1 MTMKQIIEIVDTK
14 SSNENSFG
22 FDHNKMIKTS
32 PTDGTIV
39 LDAVPK
45 KRGPGRPPKDPNKQ
59 IMFTNSD
66 GIIKAQNEKNENNMQ
81 KELEDGYYNTNKLLY
96 SAIAQADTMY
106 LDINT
111 QLDTM
116 RNNRRANVKM
126 QNISDLMNIQ
136 VGLINSKISAIRE
149 LNNAR
154 NKINDLIM
162 KNKQLNKD
170 TIEQNSDKQ
179 VMDAYYALLNA
190 PQYGLPQIGQVLSP
204 TTVNTG
210 ITLKGNA
217 LQSDIVGSTMIPAS
231 RNDNNFNG
239 NTVINNGYSVDS
251 DFENY
256 KESLTPTQKRMIVG
270 NDPNVKAVVV
280 YDQSTGN
287 KWFDI
292 VNIQNGLSIP
302 GVERPAEFLLDDM
315 KLDFRN
321 GLATNAKANLSY
333 QLVIIGNRA
342 IDEI

>member
-1 MTMKQIIEIVDTK
+1 MKQIIEIVDTK
-14 SSNENSFG
+14 NNSNSFG
-22 FDHNKMIKTS
+22 FDHNKMIKSS
-32 PTDGTIV
+32 PSDGSV
-39 LDAVPK
+39 LLPDVVPK

-59 IMFTNSD
+59 LLYTNSD
-66 GIIKAQNEKNENNMQ
+66 GIIKAQTGKNENNMQ
-81 KELEDGYYNTNKLLY
+81 KELEDGYSNTNKLLY

-111 QLDTM
+111 QLDSM
-116 RNNRRANVKM
+116 RNNRRANIKM

-149 LNNAR
+149 LNNTR

-170 TIEQNSDKQ
+170 TIDQNSDKQ

-190 PQYGLPQIGQVLSP
+190 PQYGLPQIGQVLAP

-210 ITLKGNA
+210 ITLKGNN
-217 LQSDIVGSTMIPAS
+217 LQSDIIGSTMMPA
-231 RNDNNFNG
+231 NKDFNG
-239 NTVINNGYSVDS
+239 NAVINNGYSVDS

-256 KESLTPTQKRMIVG
+256 KESLSPTQKRMIVG

-292 VNIQNGLSIP
+292 VNIQNGMSIP

-333 QLVIIGNRA
+333 QLVLVGNRA

>member
-1 MTMKQIIEIVDTK
+1 MKQIIEIVDTK
-14 SSNENSFG
+14 NNKNSFG
-22 FDHNKMIKTS
+22 FDHNKMIKSS
-32 PTDGTIV
+32 PSDGSV
-39 LDAVPK
+39 LLPDIVPK

-59 IMFTNSD
+59 LLYTNSD
-66 GIIKAQNEKNENNMQ
+66 GIIKAQTEKNENNMQ
-81 KELEDGYYNTNKLLY
+81 KELEDGYSNTNKLLY

-111 QLDTM
+111 QLDSM
-116 RNNRRANVKM
+116 RNNRRANIKM

-170 TIEQNSDKQ
+170 TIDQNSDKQ

-190 PQYGLPQIGQVLSP
+190 PQYGLPQIGQVLAP

-210 ITLKGNA
+210 ITLKGNN
-217 LQSDIVGSTMIPAS
+217 LQSDIIGSTMMPVN
-231 RNDNNFNG
+231 RDFNG

-256 KESLTPTQKRMIVG
+256 KESLSPTQKRMIVG

-292 VNIQNGLSIP
+292 VNIQNGMSIP

-333 QLVIIGNRA
+333 QLVLVGNRA

>member
-1 MTMKQIIEIVDTK
+1 MKQIIEIVDTK
-14 SSNENSFG
+14 NNNNSFG
-22 FDHNKMIKTS
+22 FDHNKMIKSS
-32 PTDGTIV
+32 PSDGSV
-39 LDAVPK
+39 LLPDIVPK

-59 IMFTNSD
+59 LLYTNSD
-66 GIIKAQNEKNENNMQ
+66 GIIKAQTEKNENNMQ
-81 KELEDGYYNTNKLLY
+81 KELEDGYSNTNKLLY

-111 QLDTM
+111 QLDSM
-116 RNNRRANVKM
+116 RNNRRANIKM

-170 TIEQNSDKQ
+170 TIDQNSDKQ

-190 PQYGLPQIGQVLSP
+190 PQYGLPQIGQVLAP

-210 ITLKGNA
+210 ITLKGNN
-217 LQSDIVGSTMIPAS
+217 LQSDIIGSTMMPVN
-231 RNDNNFNG
+231 RDFNG

-256 KESLTPTQKRMIVG
+256 KESLSPTQKRMIVG

-292 VNIQNGLSIP
+292 VNIQNGMSIP

-333 QLVIIGNRA
+333 QLVLVGNRA

>member
-1 MTMKQIIEIVDTK
+1 MKQIIEIVDTK
-14 SSNENSFG
+14 NNRNSFG
-22 FDHNKMIKTS
+22 FDHNKMIKSS
-32 PTDGTIV
+32 PSDGSV
-39 LDAVPK
+39 LLPDIVPK

-59 IMFTNSD
+59 LLYTNSD
-66 GIIKAQNEKNENNMQ
+66 GIIKAQTEKNENNMQ
-81 KELEDGYYNTNKLLY
+81 KELEDGYSNTNKLLY

-111 QLDTM
+111 QLDSM
-116 RNNRRANVKM
+116 RNNRRANIKM

-170 TIEQNSDKQ
+170 TIDQNSDKQ

-190 PQYGLPQIGQVLSP
+190 PQYGLPQIGQVLAP

-210 ITLKGNA
+210 ITLKGNN
-217 LQSDIVGSTMIPAS
+217 LQSDIIGSTMMPVN
-231 RNDNNFNG
+231 RDFNG

-256 KESLTPTQKRMIVG
+256 KESLSPTQKRMIVG

-292 VNIQNGLSIP
+292 VNIQNGMSIP

-333 QLVIIGNRA
+333 QLVLVGNRA